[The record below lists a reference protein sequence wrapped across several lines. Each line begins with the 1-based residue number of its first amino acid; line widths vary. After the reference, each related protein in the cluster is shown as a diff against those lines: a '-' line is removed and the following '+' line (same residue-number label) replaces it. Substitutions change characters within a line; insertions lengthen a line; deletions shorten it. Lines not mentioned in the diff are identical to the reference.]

1 MKANTRISIYVVA
14 IVLAAGVLQAAET
27 QPQGPVCNV
36 RFAVYGNAMYP
47 GEVHALKGSVR
58 ISIEVFSSRT
68 SAVMVDRIEGKTK
81 VAAGKVERN
90 MQARHGEDVLA
101 LQPGEYEV
109 YSNENSNARGL
120 LIVDPN

>member
-1 MKANTRISIYVVA
+1 MKANTRILSFVA
-14 IVLAAGVLQAAET
+14 TIVLAAGVLRAADA

-36 RFAVYGNAMYP
+36 RFAVYGNTMYP

-68 SAVMVDRIEGKTK
+68 YEVMVDRIEGRTK
-81 VAAGKVERN
+81 VSAGKVQRN
-90 MQARHGEDVLA
+90 MQVRHGEDVLA

-109 YSNENSNARGL
+109 YSNENPNARGL
-120 LIVDPN
+120 LIVDPR

>member
-1 MKANTRISIYVVA
+1 MKANTRMSIYIVA

-27 QPQGPVCNV
+27 QMQGPVCNV

-58 ISIEVFSSRT
+58 VSIEVFSART
-68 SAVMVDRIEGKTK
+68 SAVMVDRVEGKSA
-81 VAAGKVERN
+81 VHAGKVERN
-90 MQARHGEDVLA
+90 TQARHGEEIIA

-109 YSNENSNARGL
+109 YSAENPNTRGL
-120 LIVDPN
+120 LVVDPK